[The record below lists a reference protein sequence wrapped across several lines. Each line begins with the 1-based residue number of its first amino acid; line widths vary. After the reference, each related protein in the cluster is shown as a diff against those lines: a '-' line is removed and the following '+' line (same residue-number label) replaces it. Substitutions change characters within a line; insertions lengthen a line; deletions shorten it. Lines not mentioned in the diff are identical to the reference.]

1 MWANDI
7 SAELAVDASSFEEL
21 VTHYKDDNHNWVVI
35 VKQDSKERGL
45 KIKSLTRKEEF
56 DVRTSELV
64 GWLRSEI
71 RARNQRDLKYTSQQ
85 DAGGSVNDRTNDVRI
100 LVSQHRNKKTNRR
113 NIIESGKRV
122 SVFNYELRSNIGSSS
137 PHSGTRG

>member
-1 MWANDI
+1 MGIRILQELWANDI

-71 RARNQRDLKYTSQQ
+71 RARNQREGGVEHAKYLRYPSQQ
-85 DAGGSVNDRTNDVRI
+85 DAGGSVNDRSNDVRI

-113 NIIESGKRV
+113 NIIESGK
-122 SVFNYELRSNIGSSS
+122 
-137 PHSGTRG
+137 